1 MLFCVRAHGLTVTSG
16 ARNARCDFSVCFF
29 FELNEISGKGSK
41 PRAVCVVGGKRSSA
55 QGLLNKRKRGL
66 S

>member
-1 MLFCVRAHGLTVTSG
+1 MISACV
-16 ARNARCDFSVCFF
+16 F